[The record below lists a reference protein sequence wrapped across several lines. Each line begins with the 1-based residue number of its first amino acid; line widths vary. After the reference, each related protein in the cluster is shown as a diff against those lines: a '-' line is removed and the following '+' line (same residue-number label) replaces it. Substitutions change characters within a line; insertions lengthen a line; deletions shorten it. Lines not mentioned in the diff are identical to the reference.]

1 MSPVSGEREVP
12 KGWETGNG
20 DPPPDRGPDP
30 EGLACQRP
38 TSTSTSAVQVIHGSG
53 DRAQGVAAP
62 GSGRAERSRC
72 GCVGGPGY
80 LPREDALQGCG
91 VPTLASSPPVR
102 GVPRAALGENKP
114 ASVCQALCTGVCEV
128 EAHLRVVEE
137 KPEAWR
143 GQETLSHRGARWK
156 ADGTGPAL
164 PRTHSTASPSPL
176 FLQGAWPWETS
187 LWDSFP
193 PGESGP

>member
-1 MSPVSGEREVP
+1 M
-12 KGWETGNG
+12 
-20 DPPPDRGPDP
+20 
-30 EGLACQRP
+30 
-38 TSTSTSAVQVIHGSG
+38 
-53 DRAQGVAAP
+53 
-62 GSGRAERSRC
+62 
-72 GCVGGPGY
+72 
-80 LPREDALQGCG
+80 
-91 VPTLASSPPVR
+91 
-102 GVPRAALGENKP
+102 
-114 ASVCQALCTGVCEV
+114 CQALCTGVCEV

-156 ADGTGPAL
+156 ADGTGPAQ

-187 LWDSFP
+187 LWDSSP